1 MISRKKII
9 LSIFVAIT
17 LSFIILIVK
26 TLNDIKHVP
35 QSFGAVLSSASEF
48 QIVDR
53 HGKPLNITYQNRWN
67 VHEVTELHEIP
78 MFLKTAFIHSED
90 KRFFKHGGA
99 DWWAR
104 ASALFVNI
112 KKMRAVRGASTITE
126 QVVRMINWR
135 PRTVWSRWIEGWEAG
150 SLEQYYDK
158 NEIFEF
164 YLNQVPYA
172 ANRRGIVQAARF
184 YFDRD
189 LDTLSKK
196 EMLALVVLVRAPSRM
211 DLHRDSNKDIQSSI
225 LGLSGRLVQKGVLSE
240 IESTILLAQKF
251 EIQKSSLDVS
261 APHFIEYV
269 RLHPALNNSKT
280 NKVFTTLDSSFQK
293 RIQFLTDKHLVNHRS
308 KKVLN
313 AAALVVDH
321 ATGGVLAW
329 VVGGNQDKDKPG
341 SFINAVTTPRQPGS
355 ALKPFLYALAL
366 EKGWSPA
373 TIIDDSPLSESVGNG
388 LHSYSNYSHTFYG
401 PVTVRQAL
409 ANSLNIPALKTL
421 QYVGSE
427 EYLRTLHNIGFSNIN
442 NHPDYYGDG
451 ISLGNA
457 EVSLFELVQAFSTL
471 ANKGIFKPL
480 NVFNETSTDQNSQ
493 MIFSE
498 EVASLIGNILS
509 DSEARTLEFGESSVL
524 NIPIQTAVKTG
535 TSSDYRDAWAV
546 GFNYKYTVGVW
557 MGNLDQTPTD
567 GVTGSTGPALLLRS
581 IFSELTKNQDTK
593 PLYLSPKLL
602 RHEFCMSGKEFLTES
617 TECIVQT
624 EWFVKGTEPK
634 SVNEKKEEVPIRIQV
649 PSNNLHIAYDP
660 RIPKDSQ
667 AVEFYIKGVEKT
679 DVVHWSINEEK
690 VKNIGSKHLWQV
702 QKGKHR
708 LRAVVLRGGRQIAQ
722 TPEIT
727 FWVK

>member
-1 MISRKKII
+1 M
-9 LSIFVAIT
+9 
-17 LSFIILIVK
+17 
-26 TLNDIKHVP
+26 
-35 QSFGAVLSSASEF
+35 G
-48 QIVDR
+48 
-53 HGKPLNITYQNRWN
+53 
-67 VHEVTELHEIP
+67 
-78 MFLKTAFIHSED
+78 
-90 KRFFKHGGA
+90 
-99 DWWAR
+99 
-104 ASALFVNI
+104 
-112 KKMRAVRGASTITE
+112 
-126 QVVRMINWR
+126 
-135 PRTVWSRWIEGWEAG
+135 
-150 SLEQYYDK
+150 
-158 NEIFEF
+158 
-164 YLNQVPYA
+164 
-172 ANRRGIVQAARF
+172 
-184 YFDRD
+184 
-189 LDTLSKK
+189 
-196 EMLALVVLVRAPSRM
+196 VLVRAPSRM

-240 IESTILLAQKF
+240 IESKILLDQKF

-269 RLHPALNNSKT
+269 RLHTALNNSKT

-373 TIIDDSPLSESVGNG
+373 TIIDDSPLTESVGNG

-442 NHPDYYGDG
+442 NHPDYYVDG
-451 ISLGNA
+451 ISIVNA
-457 EVSLFELVQAFSTL
+457 EVSLFELVQAFSTI

-617 TECIVQT
+617 TECIAQT

-660 RIPKDSQ
+660 RIPKSSQ
-667 AVEFYIKGVEKT
+667 AVEFYIRGVEKT

-708 LRAVVLRGGRQIAQ
+708 LRAAVLRGGRQIAQ
-722 TPEIT
+722 TTEIT

>member
-53 HGKPLNITYQNRWN
+53 HGKPLNFTYQNRWN
-67 VHEVTELHEIP
+67 AHEVKELHEIP

-99 DWWAR
+99 DWLAR

-126 QVVRMINWR
+126 QVVRMINRR

-150 SLEQYYDK
+150 RLEQYYDK

-172 ANRRGIVQAARF
+172 ANRRGVVQATRF

-240 IESTILLAQKF
+240 IESKILLDQKF

-269 RLHPALNNSKT
+269 RLHTALNNSKT

-293 RIQFLTDKHLVNHRS
+293 RVQFLTDKHLVNHRS

-321 ATGGVLAW
+321 TTGGVLAW
-329 VVGGNQDKDKPG
+329 VVGGNQNKDKPG

-442 NHPDYYGDG
+442 NHPNYYGDG

-480 NVFNETSTDQNSQ
+480 NVLSETSIDHNSH

-509 DSEARTLEFGESSVL
+509 DNEARTLEFGQSSVL

-546 GFNYKYTVGVW
+546 GFNYKYTVGIW

-567 GVTGSTGPALLLRS
+567 GITGSTGPALLLRS
-581 IFSELTKNQDTK
+581 IFSELTNNQDTK
-593 PLYLSPKLL
+593 PLYLSPKLR
-602 RHEFCMSGKEFLTES
+602 RHEFCVNGEELITES
-617 TECIVQT
+617 TECITQT
-624 EWFVKGTEPK
+624 EWFSRGTEPK
-634 SVNEKKEEVPIRIQV
+634 SVNEKVEVVPIRIKV

-667 AVEFYIKGVEKT
+667 AVEFYLVGVEQT
-679 DVVHWSINEEK
+679 DEILWNINREK
-690 VKNIGSKHLWQV
+690 VKDTGSKHLWQV
-702 QKGKHR
+702 KKGRHSLSATVFRDKK
-708 LRAVVLRGGRQIAQ
+708 QIAH
-722 TPEIT
+722 TPEIN

>member
-17 LSFIILIVK
+17 FSFIILIVK

-126 QVVRMINWR
+126 QVVRMINRR

-196 EMLALVVLVRAPSRM
+196 EMLALVVLVRAPSKM

-240 IESTILLAQKF
+240 IESTILLDQKF

-269 RLHPALNNSKT
+269 RLHTALNNSKT

-293 RIQFLTDKHLVNHRS
+293 RIQFLTDKHLVNHKS

-313 AAALVVDH
+313 AAALVADH

-341 SFINAVTTPRQPGS
+341 SFINAVKTPRQPGS

-373 TIIDDSPLSESVGNG
+373 TIIDDSPLTESVGNG

-442 NHPDYYGDG
+442 NHPNYYGDG

-457 EVSLFELVQAFSTL
+457 EVSLFELVQAFSTI

-493 MIFSE
+493 MIFSKE
-498 EVASLIGNILS
+498 TASLIANILS
-509 DSEARTLEFGESSVL
+509 DDQARTLEFGPSSVL

-546 GFNYKYTVGVW
+546 GFNYNHTVGVW
-557 MGNLDQTPTD
+557 MGNLDQTPTE

-581 IFSELTKNQDTK
+581 IFSELTKNADTK
-593 PLYLSPKLL
+593 PLYLSPKLV
-602 RHEFCMSGKEFLTES
+602 REDFCINSEQLLIEDE
-617 TECIVQT
+617 ECITQT
-624 EWFVKGTEPK
+624 EWFTKGTEPQK
-634 SVNEKKEEVPIRIQV
+634 VTEKKEEIPIRIQV
-649 PSNNLHIAYDP
+649 PSNNLHIAFDP

-667 AVEFYIKGVEKT
+667 AVEFYIKGVENT
-679 DVVHWSINEEK
+679 DVILWNINKEA
-690 VKNIGSKHLWQV
+690 VKDKGSKHLWYIE
-702 QKGKHR
+702 KGKHY
-708 LRAVVLRGGRQIAQ
+708 LSASVIRGGKQITQ
-722 TPEIT
+722 TPEIN